1 MELLEMYNIAIGYD
15 RNNRMPAY
23 TMAESIMQ
31 TSSVPVSFTFLHR
44 DMLKMFVRQR
54 SIHDSTEFSIS
65 RFLVPYL
72 FDYKGWTLFVDND
85 MIVHADIKELFD
97 YRDDKYS
104 VMCVKH
110 NQTCNMD
117 KKFLGNSQHNYA
129 HKNWSS
135 VLLFNN
141 SKCKLLTLDY
151 VNTAK
156 GLDLH
161 QFKWIDDH
169 SLIGELPMEWNYLVE
184 TDNQTLNTPK
194 LIHYTNGGPYFPETE
209 KCEYSEDW
217 FNIYRTINDVR
228 TSLK

>member
-1 MELLEMYNIAIGYD
+1 MELLGMYNIAIGYD

-85 MIVHADIKELFD
+85 MIVQADIKELFD
-97 YRDDKYS
+97 LIDDRYS
-104 VMCVKH
+104 IMCVKH
-110 NQTCNMD
+110 NQVCNSD
-117 KKFLGNSQHNYA
+117 KKFLDNEQHQYKY
-129 HKNWSS
+129 KNWSS
-135 VLLFNN
+135 VMLFNN
-141 SKCKLLTLDY
+141 AKCRALTLDY
-151 VNTAK
+151 VSNAN

-161 QFKWIDDH
+161 QFKWVDDH
-169 SLIGELPMEWNYLVE
+169 SLIGALPLEWNYLVE
-184 TDNQTLNTPK
+184 NDNQTLNTPK
-194 LIHYTNGGPYFPETE
+194 LIHYTNGGPYFSNTQN
-209 KCEYSEDW
+209 CEHGKTWYD
-217 FNIYRTINDVR
+217 IYNKINDVR
-228 TSLK
+228 VSPN